1 MRAVFSLI
9 LGLFGALA
17 GGVAAQAQEPFR
29 ADFFGRRHAPWILN
43 DNTHLLALGDSLTA
57 GYGAFPVTQGYA
69 YLLYRDGVYDHPAN
83 TSFASSAVPGATSA
97 QVLNFETPL
106 AVSAGFLAQPAPGVT
121 TKSPRRIVVMTVG
134 GNDLI
139 ALLAQPN
146 PTDPALVQATIKSF
160 AANLAATIP
169 QLCTFANIRIYIA
182 NLYDIRNFPIRIT
195 EVVLAFNGALQQVV
209 DGLNRAGVCPNNVK
223 IADVYS
229 QFLGDQ
235 RGLLLINRPGAD
247 KFEVHPSDAGYR
259 AMERAFIVA
268 R

>member
-1 MRAVFSLI
+1 MRVFSFV
-9 LGLFGALA
+9 LGLFVALA
-17 GGVAAQAQEPFR
+17 SGLPATAQEPFR
-29 ADFFGRRHAPWILN
+29 AEYFGRRQAPWILD

-69 YLLYRDGVYDHPAN
+69 YLLYRDGVYDRPGN

-106 AVSAGFLAQPAPGVT
+106 AVNAGFLAQPAPGVT
-121 TKSPRRIVVMTVG
+121 TKSPRRVVVMTIG

-146 PTDPALVQATIKSF
+146 PTDPALVEATIKGFS
-160 AANLAATIP
+160 ANLAATIP
-169 QLCTFANIRIYIA
+169 QLCTFTNIKIYIA
-182 NLYDIRNFPIRIT
+182 NLYDIQNFPIRIT

-209 DGLNRAGVCPNNVK
+209 DGLNKAGVCPGNVK
-223 IADVYS
+223 VADVYS

-259 AMERAFIVA
+259 AMERAFILA